1 METAVGIFTRQGN
14 AQEAVRR
21 LIESGVPSKRINI
34 LTPGDWEGHIAEIPT
49 SDTESGGTAK
59 AIGGVVGGAMGAS
72 AGFGLGPIL
81 AGLLVPGVGTVTA
94 IGFAAAALL
103 GIGGV
108 VGGAAAGEAM
118 EEKLSDGL
126 PKDELYIYEDALRKG
141 HSVVVAL
148 LDTPEEADAARRIL
162 ESSGSESID
171 AARESWWIGLRDA
184 EKAEYEE
191 SGAGEFSSV
200 AEKMYRC
207 GFEAAHRPEWAGKS
221 FDDAKDDLR
230 AAYLD
235 CWENQAFRIGFER
248 GRSVRTRNRERDAEL
263 ASR

>member
-1 METAVGIFTRQGN
+1 METAVGIFTRRAE
-14 AQEAVRR
+14 AQEGVRR
-21 LIESGVPSKRINI
+21 LIAAGVPAKSINI
-34 LTPGDWEGHIAEIPT
+34 LTPGDWEGHIADVPT
-49 SDTESGGTAK
+49 SDTEQPGTAK

-72 AGFGLGPIL
+72 AGFGLGPML
-81 AGLLVPGVGTVTA
+81 AGLLVPGVGAVTA
-94 IGFAAAALL
+94 IGFTAAALL
-103 GIGGV
+103 GIGGAL
-108 VGGAAAGEAM
+108 GGAVAGGAI

-126 PKDELYIYEDALRKG
+126 PKDELYVYEDALRRG

-148 LDTPEEADAARRIL
+148 FETSDEAETARRSL
-162 ESSGSESID
+162 ERSGSESVD
-171 AARESWWIGLRDA
+171 AARDAWWVGLRDA

-191 SGAGEFSSV
+191 SGAGEFSSA

-207 GFEAAHRPEWAGKS
+207 GFEAAQRPEWAEKTY
-221 FDDAKDDLR
+221 DAVKDELR

-248 GRSVRTRNRERDAEL
+248 GRSLRARDRDAEL